1 MTAIWL
7 PSNDAVASTIPQSL
21 RRIGSDLGVR
31 IGAIRAWMSLGAKGE
46 GMIDGGEAIR
56 KLALNLARYTG
67 LAPLAR
73 PFVGGIGA
81 ILMLHRV
88 TATPEKPNGV
98 NRHLNIAPAF
108 LDRLIADMKGRGYAF
123 VSLDEAIERIKTGG
137 KGGQFATITA
147 DDAYRDNMTE
157 ALPILEKHG
166 APITIYVAPSLID
179 GAVELWW
186 DVIEDIV
193 DTSSRLTLTMAG
205 KPTVIDCS
213 TPGRKIQAVARL
225 NAWLTL
231 EVSEEEQGAALR
243 ELARSNGFKPSS
255 GRSCTLMNWDEL
267 RAMAAHPL
275 VTIGAHTVNH
285 RNLKRLSEADARHEI
300 GDVRRILAERL
311 GEEPRHL
318 AYPYGYASA
327 VGCREV
333 GFARDA
339 GYASAVTTRHG
350 VLRAEHAGFLHAL
363 PRISV
368 NGRYQSVAHIRTMLS
383 GITTPLANAGK
394 MVVTI

>member
-1 MTAIWL
+1 
-7 PSNDAVASTIPQSL
+7 
-21 RRIGSDLGVR
+21 
-31 IGAIRAWMSLGAKGE
+31 
-46 GMIDGGEAIR
+46 MIDGAEAIR
-56 KLALNLARYTG
+56 KLALNVARYTG

-88 TATPEKPNGV
+88 TAAPEKPNSV

-108 LDRLIADMKGRGYAF
+108 LDKVIADMKERGYAF
-123 VSLDEAIERIKTGG
+123 VALDEAIERIGAGG
-137 KGGQFATITA
+137 KHGQFATITA

-157 ALPILEKHG
+157 ALPVLEKHG
-166 APITIYVAPSLID
+166 APITIYVAPGLID
-179 GAVELWW
+179 GAVDLWW
-186 DVIEDIV
+186 EVIEDIV
-193 DTSSRLTLTMAG
+193 DTGSHLTLKTARG
-205 KPTVIDCS
+205 STVVDCS
-213 TPGRKIQAVARL
+213 TPGRKIQTIARL

-231 EVSEEEQGAALR
+231 EVPEEEQGAALR
-243 ELARSNGFKPSS
+243 ELARSNGIELGT
-255 GRSCTLMNWDEL
+255 GRPGTLMSWDEI
-267 RAMAAHPL
+267 RRVAAHPL

-285 RNLKRLSEADARHEI
+285 RNLKRLSEAEARHEI
-300 GDVRRILAERL
+300 GDVRRILMERL
-311 GEEPRHL
+311 GAEPRHF
-318 AYPYGYASA
+318 AYPYGYPSA

-339 GYASAVTTRHG
+339 GYVSAVTTRHA

-383 GITTPLANAGK
+383 GVTTPLANAGK

>member
-1 MTAIWL
+1 
-7 PSNDAVASTIPQSL
+7 
-21 RRIGSDLGVR
+21 
-31 IGAIRAWMSLGAKGE
+31 
-46 GMIDGGEAIR
+46 MIDGGEAIR
-56 KLALNLARYTG
+56 KLALNVARYTG
-67 LAPLAR
+67 LAPLAK

-88 TATPEKPNGV
+88 TATPEKPNSV

-108 LDRLIADMKGRGYAF
+108 LDKLIADMKGRGYAF

-157 ALPILEKHG
+157 ALPVLAKHG
-166 APITIYVAPSLID
+166 APITIYVAPGLID
-179 GAVELWW
+179 GAADLWW

-193 DTSSRLTLTMAG
+193 DTSSRLTLKSAAG
-205 KPTVIDCS
+205 SMVIDCS
-213 TPGRKIQAVARL
+213 TPARKIQAIVRL
-225 NAWLTL
+225 NGWLTL
-231 EVSEEEQGAALR
+231 EVPEQEQGAALR
-243 ELARSNGFKPSS
+243 ELARSNGYEFGS
-255 GRSCTLMNWDEL
+255 GRTCKLMSWNEL
-267 RAMAAHPL
+267 GAMAAHPL
-275 VTIGAHTVNH
+275 VTLGAHTVNH
-285 RNLKRLSEADARHEI
+285 RNLKRLSETDARHEI
-300 GDVRRILAERL
+300 GDVRRILKEKL
-311 GEEPRHL
+311 GVEPRHF

-363 PRISV
+363 PRISI

-383 GITTPLANAGK
+383 GVTTPLANAGK

>member
-1 MTAIWL
+1 
-7 PSNDAVASTIPQSL
+7 
-21 RRIGSDLGVR
+21 
-31 IGAIRAWMSLGAKGE
+31 
-46 GMIDGGEAIR
+46 MIDGGEAIR
-56 KLALNLARYTG
+56 KLALNVARYSG

-88 TATPEKPNGV
+88 TATPEKPNSV

-108 LDRLIADMKGRGYAF
+108 LDRLIGDMKGRGYAF
-123 VSLDEAIERIKTGG
+123 VSLDEALARIKAGG

-157 ALPILEKHG
+157 ALPVLEMHG
-166 APITIYVAPSLID
+166 APITIYVAPGLID
-179 GAVELWW
+179 GAADLWW

-193 DTSSRLTLTMAG
+193 DTSSRLTFKTAG
-205 KPTVIDCS
+205 GSTVIDCS

-231 EVSEEEQGAALR
+231 EVAEEEQGAALR
-243 ELARSNGFKPSS
+243 ALARSNGYEFGT
-255 GRSCTLMNWDEL
+255 GRPCTLMNWDEL
-267 RAMAAHPL
+267 RTMTAHPL

-285 RNLKRLSEADARHEI
+285 RNLKRLADADARREI
-300 GDVRRILAERL
+300 GDVRRILEEKL
-311 GEEPRHL
+311 GQEPRHL

-327 VGCREV
+327 VACREV
-333 GFARDA
+333 AFARDA

-394 MVVTI
+394 MVVTV

>member
-1 MTAIWL
+1 
-7 PSNDAVASTIPQSL
+7 
-21 RRIGSDLGVR
+21 
-31 IGAIRAWMSLGAKGE
+31 
-46 GMIDGGEAIR
+46 MIDGGEAIR
-56 KLALNLARYTG
+56 KLALNVARYTG
-67 LAPLAR
+67 LAPLAK

-88 TATPEKPNGV
+88 TATPERPNSV

-108 LDRLIADMKGRGYAF
+108 LDKLIADMKGRGYAF
-123 VSLDEAIERIKTGG
+123 VTLDEAIERIENGG

-157 ALPILEKHG
+157 ALPVLEKHDT
-166 APITIYVAPSLID
+166 PITIYVAPGLID
-179 GAVELWW
+179 GAVDLWW
-186 DVIEDIV
+186 DVVEDLV
-193 DTSSRLTLTMAG
+193 DTSSHLTLKTAKG
-205 KPTVIDCS
+205 STVVDCS
-213 TPGRKIQAVARL
+213 TPGRKVQAIARL

-231 EVSEEEQGAALR
+231 EVPEEQQGAALR
-243 ELARSNGFKPSS
+243 ELARSNGIEL
-255 GRSCTLMNWDEL
+255 GRGPGTLMNWDEI

-300 GDVRRILAERL
+300 GEVRRILKQRL
-311 GEEPRHL
+311 GLEPRHF

-339 GYASAVTTRHG
+339 GYVSAVTTRHG

-383 GITTPLANAGK
+383 GVTTPLANAGK

>member
-1 MTAIWL
+1 
-7 PSNDAVASTIPQSL
+7 
-21 RRIGSDLGVR
+21 
-31 IGAIRAWMSLGAKGE
+31 
-46 GMIDGGEAIR
+46 MIDGGEAIR

-67 LAPLAR
+67 LAPLAK

-88 TATPEKPNGV
+88 TATPEKPNSV

-108 LDRLIADMKGRGYAF
+108 LDALIADMKARNYAF
-123 VSLDEAIERIKTGG
+123 VSLDEAIERIKLGG

-157 ALPILEKHG
+157 ALPVLDKHG
-166 APITIYVAPSLID
+166 APITIYAAPGLID
-179 GAVELWW
+179 GAADLWW
-186 DVIEDIV
+186 DVVEDIV
-193 DTSSRLTLTMAG
+193 DTSTRLTLKTASG
-205 KPTVIDCS
+205 ATVIDCA
-213 TPGRKIQAVARL
+213 TPGRKVQAVARL

-231 EVSEEEQGAALR
+231 EVPEEEQGAALR
-243 ELARSNGFKPSS
+243 ELARANGYDFNS
-255 GRSCTLMNWDEL
+255 GRPCTLMNWDEL
-267 RAMAAHPL
+267 RTMAAHPL

-285 RNLKRLSEADARHEI
+285 RNLKRLSEADARREI
-300 GDVRRILAERL
+300 DDVRRILQVKL
-311 GEEPRHL
+311 GEEPRHF

-368 NGRYQSVAHIRTMLS
+368 NGRYQSVAHLRTMLS
-383 GITTPLANAGK
+383 GVTTPLANAGK

>member
-1 MTAIWL
+1 
-7 PSNDAVASTIPQSL
+7 
-21 RRIGSDLGVR
+21 
-31 IGAIRAWMSLGAKGE
+31 
-46 GMIDGGEAIR
+46 MIDGGEAIR
-56 KLALNLARYTG
+56 KLALNLARYSG

-88 TATPEKPNGV
+88 TAAPEKPNSV

-108 LDRLIADMKGRGYAF
+108 LDRLIADMKGQGYAF
-123 VSLDEAIERIKTGG
+123 VSLDEAIERIRTGG

-157 ALPILEKHG
+157 ALPVLEKHG
-166 APITIYVAPSLID
+166 APITIYVAPGLID
-179 GAVELWW
+179 GAADLWW

-193 DTSSRLTLTMAG
+193 DTRSRLTLNAANGT
-205 KPTVIDCS
+205 TVVDCS
-213 TPGRKIQAVARL
+213 TPGRKAQAVARL

-231 EVSEEEQGAALR
+231 EVPEEEQRAALR
-243 ELARSNGFKPSS
+243 DLARSNGFEFGS
-255 GRSCTLMNWDEL
+255 GRPCTLMNWDEL
-267 RAMAAHPL
+267 RTVSTHPL
-275 VTIGAHTVNH
+275 VTIGSHTVNH

-300 GDVRRILAERL
+300 EDVRRILAEKL
-311 GEEPRHL
+311 GGEPHHL

-327 VGCREV
+327 VGRREV

-339 GYASAVTTRHG
+339 GYVSAVTTRHG

-368 NGRYQSVAHIRTMLS
+368 NGRYQSVSHLRTMLS

-394 MVVTI
+394 MVVTV

>member
-1 MTAIWL
+1 
-7 PSNDAVASTIPQSL
+7 
-21 RRIGSDLGVR
+21 
-31 IGAIRAWMSLGAKGE
+31 
-46 GMIDGGEAIR
+46 MIDGGEAIR

-67 LAPLAR
+67 LAPLAK

-98 NRHLNIAPAF
+98 NRHLNIAPRF
-108 LDRLIADMKGRGYAF
+108 LDMLIADMKAQGYAF
-123 VSLDEAIERIKTGG
+123 VSLDEAIERIKAGG

-157 ALPILEKHG
+157 ALPVLEKHG
-166 APITIYVAPSLID
+166 APITIYVAPGLID
-179 GAVELWW
+179 GDADLWW
-186 DVIEDIV
+186 NLIEDIV
-193 DTSSRLTLTMAG
+193 DQSPRLTLPSAG
-205 KPTVIDCS
+205 GPTVIECS
-213 TPGRKIQAVARL
+213 TRGHKIEANARL
-225 NAWLTL
+225 HAWLTL
-231 EVSEEEQGAALR
+231 DVREQDQGAALR
-243 ELARSNGFKPSS
+243 ELARSNGIDLDA
-255 GRSCTLMNWDEL
+255 GRPGTLMNWDEI
-267 RAMAAHPL
+267 RAMASHPL

-285 RNLKRLSEADARHEI
+285 RNLKRLAEPEARHEI
-300 GDVRRILAERL
+300 GDVRRILKERL
-311 GEEPRHL
+311 GEEPRHF

-350 VLRAEHAGFLHAL
+350 VLRAEHAGFPHAL

-383 GITTPLANAGK
+383 GVTTPLANAGK